1 MSVIKFQASPK
12 QLSRLRNGHKVRV
25 KPAVEGMGFSS
36 LVVSPGKFDIIT
48 RAFGRGKGSEI
59 QLSAPELLENQ
70 EAVQELEGSG
80 IFGKAGDKVMKKLG
94 IKKIA
99 YKVGDMVKPLVKK
112 ALGYGIEA
120 LVDAIVASQPEFAPF
135 RIGAIAVAKNLEE
148 DFLDH
153 PGKYQDALSSRSKA
167 EALIKQK
174 VKDFLVASAKGY
186 ATAGMAGKGTPIL
199 DQKFSVND
207 VIRTGKK
214 LVGRGKGTPIL
225 DQKFSVND
233 VIRTGKK
240 LVGRGTPILDQKF
253 SVNDVKHLVGR
264 GYSAPRSRSAPAS
277 LADVVQ
283 HHSLLGEM
291 NERLGTKYG
300 ALGKANLATALA
312 NKASSAIIDRS
323 VAQKVGGVGLYA
335 SGNPSGTGLGYGLGM
350 GRSRKCGGTIGVGG
364 NILSLHSS
372 PAMMSQ
378 PYSANFQ
385 MANMLPPA
393 YQHFSR
399 GSGLGP

>member
-1 MSVIKFQASPK
+1 MSVIKFSASPK
-12 QLSRLRNGHKVRV
+12 QLSKLRNGHKVRV

-36 LVVSPGKFDIIT
+36 LIVSPGKFDIIT

-59 QLSAPELLENQ
+59 QLSAPEILENQ
-70 EAVQELEGSG
+70 EAAPSLEGSG

-120 LVDAIVASQPEFAPF
+120 IVDAIVASQPEFAPF

-148 DFLDH
+148 DFLDK

-174 VKDFLVASAKGY
+174 VKDFLIASAKGY
-186 ATAGMAGKGTPIL
+186 ATAGMAGQGTPIL

-207 VIRTGKK
+207 IKRTGKK
-214 LVGRGKGTPIL
+214 LMGRGKGTPIL

-233 VIRTGKK
+233 VIKTGKK
-240 LVGRGTPILDQKF
+240 MMGRGTPILDQKF
-253 SVNDVKHLVGR
+253 SVNDVKHLIGR
-264 GYSAPRSRSAPAS
+264 GAPRSRSAPAT
-277 LADVVQ
+277 LADVSQQ
-283 HHSLLGEM
+283 HSVLGEI
-291 NERLGTKYG
+291 NDRLGTKYG

-312 NKASSAIIDRS
+312 NKESASVIDRT
-323 VAQKVGGVGLYA
+323 VGLKGGMGLYA
-335 SGNPSGTGLGYGLGM
+335 SGASSGRGLTGYGIM
-350 GRSRKCGGTIGVGG
+350 GRSRKCGGQIGVGG
-364 NILSLHSS
+364 NLMSLHSS

-393 YQHFSR
+393 YHHLSR
-399 GSGLGP
+399 GMGLGP

>member
-1 MSVIKFQASPK
+1 MSVIKFSASPK

-36 LVVSPGKFDIIT
+36 LIVSPGKFDIIT

-59 QLSAPELLENQ
+59 QLSAPELVENQ
-70 EAVQELEGSG
+70 EASPALEGSG

-94 IKKIA
+94 VKKIA
-99 YKVGDMVKPLVKK
+99 YKVGDIVKPLVKK
-112 ALGYGIEA
+112 AIGYGIEA

-153 PGKYQDALSSRSKA
+153 PGKYQEALSSRSKA

-174 VKDFLVASAKGY
+174 VKDFLIASAKGY
-186 ATAGMAGKGTPIL
+186 ATAGMAGQGTPILDQKFSVNDIKKTGKKLFGKGTPILDQKFSVNDIKRTGKKLMGKGTPIL

-207 VIRTGKK
+207 VRHIF
-214 LVGRGKGTPIL
+214 GRG
-225 DQKFSVND
+225 
-233 VIRTGKK
+233 
-240 LVGRGTPILDQKF
+240 
-253 SVNDVKHLVGR
+253 
-264 GYSAPRSRSAPAS
+264 RSAPAS
-277 LADVVQ
+277 LSSMAS

-291 NERLGTKYG
+291 NDRLGTKYG

-312 NKASSAIIDRS
+312 NKQSASIIDRT
-323 VAQKVGGVGLYA
+323 VEQKEGKGLYA
-335 SGNPSGTGLGYGLGM
+335 SGAPSGRGFGYGM
-350 GRSRKCGGTIGVGG
+350 GRSRKCGGAIGVGG
-364 NILSLHSS
+364 NLLSLHSS
-372 PAMMSQ
+372 PAMVSQ

-393 YQHFSR
+393 YQKISR

>member
-1 MSVIKFQASPK
+1 MSVIKFSASPK

-36 LVVSPGKFDIIT
+36 IIVSPGKFDIIT

-59 QLSAPELLENQ
+59 QLSAPELVENQ
-70 EAVQELEGSG
+70 EASPALEGSG

-94 IKKIA
+94 VRKIA
-99 YKVGDMVKPLVKK
+99 YKVGDVLKPLAKQ

-120 LVDAIVASQPEFAPF
+120 LVDALVASQPEFAPF

-153 PGKYQDALSSRSKA
+153 PTKYQEALSSRSKA
-167 EALIKQK
+167 EALVKQK
-174 VKDFLVASAKGY
+174 VRDFLVASAKGY
-186 ATAGMAGKGTPIL
+186 ATAGMAG
-199 DQKFSVND
+199 Q
-207 VIRTGKK
+207 
-214 LVGRGKGTPIL
+214 
-225 DQKFSVND
+225 
-233 VIRTGKK
+233 
-240 LVGRGTPILDQKF
+240 GTPILDQKF

-264 GYSAPRSRSAPAS
+264 GAPRSRSAPAS
-277 LADVVQ
+277 LADVAH

-291 NERLGTKYG
+291 NHRLGTQYG

-312 NKASSAIIDRS
+312 NKASSAIIDRT
-323 VAQKVGGVGLYA
+323 VAQKGGMGLYA
-335 SGNPSGTGLGYGLGM
+335 SGNPSGTGMGYGL

-364 NILSLHSS
+364 NLLSLHSS

>member
-1 MSVIKFQASPK
+1 MSVIKFSASPK

-36 LVVSPGKFDIIT
+36 LIVSPGKFDIIT

-59 QLSAPELLENQ
+59 QLSAPELVENQ
-70 EAVQELEGSG
+70 EASPALEGSG
-80 IFGKAGDKVMKKLG
+80 IFGKAGDKVMKKMG

-99 YKVGDMVKPLVKK
+99 YKVGDVLKPLAKQ

-120 LVDAIVASQPEFAPF
+120 VVDALVASQPEFAPF

-153 PGKYQDALSSRSKA
+153 PTKYQEALSSRPKA
-167 EALIKQK
+167 IALVKQK
-174 VKDFLVASAKGY
+174 VRDFLVASAKGY
-186 ATAGMAGKGTPIL
+186 ATAGMAGQGTPIL

-207 VIRTGKK
+207 VKRTGKK
-214 LVGRGKGTPIL
+214 LFGKGTPIL

-233 VIRTGKK
+233 IKRTGKK
-240 LVGRGTPILDQKF
+240 LFGKGTPIGDQKF
-253 SVNDVKHLVGR
+253 SVNDVRHIFGR
-264 GYSAPRSRSAPAS
+264 GAPRSRSAPAS
-277 LADVVQ
+277 LADVGQ

-291 NERLGTKYG
+291 NHRLGTNYG

-312 NKASSAIIDRS
+312 NKASSAIIDRT
-323 VAQKVGGVGLYA
+323 VAQKGGMGLYA
-335 SGNPSGTGLGYGLGM
+335 SGNPSGTGLGYGLG
-350 GRSRKCGGTIGVGG
+350 RSRKCGGAIGVGG
-364 NILSLHSS
+364 NLLSLRSS
-372 PAMMSQ
+372 PAMVSQ

-393 YQHFSR
+393 YQHISR

>member
-36 LVVSPGKFDIIT
+36 LIVSPGKFDIIT

-59 QLSAPELLENQ
+59 QLSAPELVENQ
-70 EAVQELEGSG
+70 EKAPELEGSG
-80 IFGKAGDKVMKKLG
+80 IFGKTGDKVMKKLG

-99 YKVGDMVKPLVKK
+99 YKVGDVVKPLVKK

-120 LVDAIVASQPEFAPF
+120 LVDAVVASQPEFAPF

-148 DFLDH
+148 DFLDK
-153 PGKYQDALSSRSKA
+153 PSKYQDALSSRSKA

-174 VKDFLVASAKGY
+174 VKDFLIASVKGY
-186 ATAGMAGKGTPIL
+186 ATAGMTGQGKPIL

-207 VIRTGKK
+207 IIKTGKK
-214 LVGRGKGTPIL
+214 LIGRGKGTPIL

-233 VIRTGKK
+233 VIKTGKK
-240 LVGRGTPILDQKF
+240 LIGKGTPILDQKF
-253 SVNDVKHLVGR
+253 TVNDVRHLIGK
-264 GYSAPRSRSAPAS
+264 GSPRSRSAPTT
-277 LADVVQ
+277 LADVEHNQ
-283 HHSLLGEM
+283 SLLGEM
-291 NERLGTKYG
+291 NDRLGTKYG
-300 ALGKANLATALA
+300 VLGKANLGTALA
-312 NKASSAIIDRS
+312 NKETASIIDRT
-323 VAQKVGGVGLYA
+323 VEQKGGKGLYA
-335 SGNPSGTGLGYGLGM
+335 SGNPSGKGFGYGM
-350 GRSRKCGGTIGVGG
+350 GRSRKCGGAIGVGG
-364 NILSLHSS
+364 NLLSLHSS
-372 PAMMSQ
+372 PAMVSQ

-393 YQHFSR
+393 YQKISR

>member
-1 MSVIKFQASPK
+1 MSVIKFSASPK

-36 LVVSPGKFDIIT
+36 LIVSPGKFDIIT

-59 QLSAPELLENQ
+59 QLSAPELVENQ
-70 EAVQELEGSG
+70 EASPALEGSG

-94 IKKIA
+94 VKKIA
-99 YKVGDMVKPLVKK
+99 YKVGDVVKPLVKK

-153 PGKYQDALSSRSKA
+153 PGKYQEALSSRSKA

-174 VKDFLVASAKGY
+174 VKDFLIASAKGY
-186 ATAGMAGKGTPIL
+186 ATAGMAGQGTPILDQKFSVNDIKRTGKKLFGKGTPIL

-207 VIRTGKK
+207 VRHIF
-214 LVGRGKGTPIL
+214 GRG
-225 DQKFSVND
+225 
-233 VIRTGKK
+233 
-240 LVGRGTPILDQKF
+240 
-253 SVNDVKHLVGR
+253 
-264 GYSAPRSRSAPAS
+264 RSAPAS
-277 LADVVQ
+277 LSSMAS

-291 NERLGTKYG
+291 NDRLGTKYG

-312 NKASSAIIDRS
+312 NKQSASIIDRT
-323 VAQKVGGVGLYA
+323 VEQKEGKGLYA
-335 SGNPSGTGLGYGLGM
+335 SGAPSGRGFGYGM
-350 GRSRKCGGTIGVGG
+350 GRSRKCGGAIGVGG
-364 NILSLHSS
+364 NLLSLHSS
-372 PAMMSQ
+372 PAMVSQ
-378 PYSANFQ
+378 PYSANFK

-393 YQHFSR
+393 YQKISR